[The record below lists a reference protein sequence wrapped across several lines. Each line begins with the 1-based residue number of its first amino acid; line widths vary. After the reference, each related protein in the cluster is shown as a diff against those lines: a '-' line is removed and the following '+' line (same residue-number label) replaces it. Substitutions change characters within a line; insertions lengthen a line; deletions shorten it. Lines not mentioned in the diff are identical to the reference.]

1 MPMPYSC
8 RKTCCIVGCWCP
20 PSVRRRFPPTR
31 RVCALPCQR
40 HIAPTISLNWSR
52 PCMRST
58 KPILVLVHGWGMN
71 ARVFDV
77 LAQLLAD
84 DFDVRALDLPGHGGR
99 NCLLNNSLQSWAD
112 DLTEQVPEGSTVLG
126 WSLGGQVVM
135 RAALDHPGKLS
146 RLILLASTPRFV
158 ADESWSHGVSATDLE
173 HFGASLLAD
182 SQATLLRFLSLQTRG
197 VPDQKSLLQ
206 QLRQHFLA
214 LPQARAEA
222 LSGGLTILRE
232 TDLRQQLTRLTQPTL
247 VLHGA
252 LDALTPA
259 AAGRW
264 LAETLP
270 NARYVEMARAA
281 HAPHLSHSADVA
293 AAIGGFAHDCSRA
306 GFRRSAACVRSCRH
320 QLRCARG
327 IAARSMRS
335 PTGTSRFHVAATR
348 PRARCRHGYRLWS
361 GASACALCGVRTL
374 RARHR
379 AGHAGGSAR
388 APAAADVGAACAAS
402 PGAFACGDE
411 SSGVRRHGAASA
423 FAQQHGSRL
432 VQPGH
437 TVGARS

>member
-1 MPMPYSC
+1 
-8 RKTCCIVGCWCP
+8 
-20 PSVRRRFPPTR
+20 
-31 RVCALPCQR
+31 
-40 HIAPTISLNWSR
+40 
-52 PCMRST
+52 MRST

-84 DFDVRALDLPGHGGR
+84 DFDVRAFDLPGHGGR
-99 NCLLNNSLQSWAD
+99 NSQPNNSLQSWAD

-173 HFGASLLAD
+173 DFGASLLAD
-182 SQATLLRFLSLQTRG
+182 PQATLLRFLSLQTRG

-252 LDALTPA
+252 LDALTPV
-259 AAGRW
+259 AAGHW

-270 NARYVEMARAA
+270 SARYVELARAA

-293 AAIGGFAHDCSRA
+293 AAIAGFAHD
-306 GFRRSAACVRSCRH
+306 
-320 QLRCARG
+320 
-327 IAARSMRS
+327 
-335 PTGTSRFHVAATR
+335 
-348 PRARCRHGYRLWS
+348 
-361 GASACALCGVRTL
+361 
-374 RARHR
+374 
-379 AGHAGGSAR
+379 
-388 APAAADVGAACAAS
+388 
-402 PGAFACGDE
+402 
-411 SSGVRRHGAASA
+411 
-423 FAQQHGSRL
+423 
-432 VQPGH
+432 
-437 TVGARS
+437 